1 MLFNSYGFIL
11 LFLPLVL
18 IGYYTLG
25 KSGDNRWTTG
35 FLLLAGLC
43 FVGYQSIYS
52 LAVLLVNIF
61 LNFVFLKWLEKK
73 QSKGILALG
82 IAFNLSLL
90 FLFKYLDFFT
100 ENLNLLL
107 ATMLPVGTVLPVG
120 AVLPVGTQ
128 LPVVSLI
135 LPLGISFYTFSQIA
149 ALADCYSK
157 KNYEKYTLCEYACY
171 VSFFPKL
178 VQGPIAYHNEIIPGL
193 RDKKALKINYDNMCK
208 GIYAFALGLGKKVL
222 LADTLAKTVN
232 MGYNN
237 VGALNSWDA
246 LLVMVCYSLQIYFD
260 FSGYCDMAYGIGYL
274 LNIKLPVNFNSPYK
288 AESISDFWN
297 RWHMTLTRFF
307 TRYLYI
313 PLGGSRKGYVR
324 TLLNIMVVFLL
335 SGLWHGANW
344 TFILWGAF
352 HGLLKVLERV
362 FCVENWKLP
371 GMLKRFVTFVAVTFG
386 WSIFR
391 ADSLSQ
397 LMQLWDR
404 LFRGG
409 FGRLYSP
416 FIEGFADLVEVSILR
431 RIGIAGLLEGN
442 QWILL
447 AVFAAILV
455 FACFFMKNTQEKV
468 ENLKLTKWKM
478 AVTVVLMI
486 WGIMSL
492 SEISEFIY
500 SNF

>member
-1 MLFNSYGFIL
+1 MLFNSYVFIL

-18 IGYYTLG
+18 IGYYALG
-25 KSGDNRWTTG
+25 KSGDCRRTTG

-43 FVGYQSIYS
+43 FAGYQSIYS
-52 LAVLLVNIF
+52 LAVLLVSI
-61 LNFVFLKWLEKK
+61 LVNFWFLKWLEKR
-73 QSKGILALG
+73 QSKAVLALG
-82 IAFNLSLL
+82 IAFNLGLL
-90 FLFKYLDFFT
+90 FVFKYLDFFI

-107 ATMLPVGTVLPVG
+107 EALFPTGMQFPLG
-120 AVLPVGTQ
+120 AQ
-128 LPVVSLI
+128 LSSLSLI
-135 LPLGISFYTFSQIA
+135 LPLGISFYTFGQIA
-149 ALADCYSK
+149 VLADCYSK

-178 VQGPIAYHNEIIPGL
+178 IQGPIAFHNEIIPGL
-193 RDKKALKINYDNMCK
+193 RDKNALKINYDNLCK

-232 MGYNN
+232 IGYNN

-246 LLVMVCYSLQIYFD
+246 ILVMVCYSLQIYFD

-274 LNIKLPVNFNSPYK
+274 LNMKLPVNFNSPYK
-288 AESISDFWN
+288 AESISDFWD

-313 PLGGSRKGYVR
+313 PLGGSRKGKIR
-324 TLLNIMVVFLL
+324 TLVNIMIVFLL

-352 HGLLKVLERV
+352 HGILKVFERV
-362 FCVENWKLP
+362 VRVENWKLP
-371 GMLKRFVTFVAVTFG
+371 GLLKRFITFVVVTFA

-397 LMQLWDR
+397 LLLLWDR
-404 LFRGG
+404 LFHGG

-416 FIEGFADLVEVSILR
+416 FIEGFADLVEVSVLR
-431 RIGIAGLLEGN
+431 RIGIAGLLGGN

-447 AVFAAILV
+447 AAFVVVLV
-455 FACFFMKNTQEKV
+455 LACFFMKNTQEKA

-478 AVTVVLMI
+478 AVTIILMI

-492 SEISEFIY
+492 AEISEFIY